1 VIVCKLVDAKTD
13 GMELY
18 QQGSQNLDFING
30 LLPFDT
36 QSMEGI
42 VLWGGRF
49 CILEPRCAIAS
60 LDMLLVKLV
69 SAIGDEVGGRKH
81 WEVTL
86 RSRH

>member
-1 VIVCKLVDAKTD
+1 MCVIENSIVCKLVHAKTN

-18 QQGSQNLDFING
+18 QQGSQNLDFIN

-36 QSMEGI
+36 QSVEGI
-42 VLWGGRF
+42 VLWGG
-49 CILEPRCAIAS
+49 RCAIAS
-60 LDMLLVKLV
+60 LDMLLVELV

-86 RSRH
+86 LSRH